1 MTEDA
6 TVGWHHRV
14 NGHEFEQILGDSEE
28 KRSMLQSTHAV
39 LQRVRH
45 DLATEQKQQ
54 YYQLFSGYKIT

>member
-6 TVGWHHRV
+6 IVGWHDQVH
-14 NGHEFEQILGDSEE
+14 GHEFEQILGHSEG
-28 KRSMLQSTHAV
+28 KHSMLQSMV